1 MTGDLA
7 RISHGAVDLDAFY
20 DAEFDEHEAVARAT
34 RAALRR
40 DFARLV
46 EVCATAL
53 ESGRKLVLFGN
64 GGSASDAQ
72 HLAAELVVRY
82 KMNRAPLAAIA
93 LTTDSSVLTA
103 GANDFGY
110 DTVFERQVRAL
121 CAKGDVAIGIT
132 TSGNSANVIAA
143 LKAARELGVV
153 AAALAGKGGGR
164 LKGLADP
171 LLIVPSDTT
180 ARIQEMHITL
190 GQMLCD
196 ALEQR
201 CARP

>member
-1 MTGDLA
+1 M
-7 RISHGAVDLDAFY
+7 SGAGLNLDAFFES
-20 DAEFDEHEAVARAT
+20 EFDEHEAVTRAT
-34 RAALRR
+34 RAALKAE
-40 DFARLV
+40 FARLV
-46 EVCATAL
+46 ALSATAL
-53 ESGRKLVLFGN
+53 ETGHKILFFGN

-82 KMNRAPLAAIA
+82 KVNRAPLAALA

-110 DTVFERQVRAL
+110 ETVFERQMRAL
-121 CAKGDVAIGIT
+121 GRAGDVAIGIS
-132 TSGNSANVIAA
+132 TSGNSPNVIKA
-143 LKAARELGVV
+143 LEAAREMGIV
-153 AAALAGKGGGR
+153 AAALSGRGGGR

-171 LLIVPSDTT
+171 LLVVPSDTI

-196 ALEQR
+196 ALEQQCGR
-201 CARP
+201 V

>member
-1 MTGDLA
+1 LN
-7 RISHGAVDLDAFY
+7 LDAFFET
-20 DAEFDEHEAVARAT
+20 EFDEHEAVTRAT
-34 RAALRR
+34 RASLKAE
-40 DFARLV
+40 FARLV
-46 EVCATAL
+46 VLCTTAL
-53 ESGRKLVLFGN
+53 GTGHKILFFGN

-82 KMNRAPLAAIA
+82 KVNRAPLAALA

-110 DTVFERQVRAL
+110 DTVFERQLRAIGR
-121 CAKGDVAIGIT
+121 AGDVAIGIS
-132 TSGNSANVIAA
+132 TSGNSPNVIKA
-143 LKAARELGVV
+143 LEAAREMGIV
-153 AAALAGKGGGR
+153 AAALSGRGGGR

-171 LLIVPSDTT
+171 LLVVPSETI

-196 ALEQR
+196 ALEQQCGR
-201 CARP
+201 L